1 MDLERIAALI
11 LDPGVP
17 PLLIYTV
24 VFLSCILESFFPPWP
39 TDVIALYAGFLA
51 GRGILEPV
59 LVFTAAIIGTQLGV
73 MGAFWVGRRW
83 GRALLQGPM
92 GRYLPTGR
100 LRHVEEWF
108 ARYGAPAIA
117 VSRFFPG
124 VRALVTPAAGLAGF
138 AEWKVWLFAGVSVV
152 LWNGFVVGL
161 GLLAGTQLEWAKQV
175 LVRYNW
181 AALTLLGVL
190 VGVWGC
196 RLAYRRLRRRQ
207 DSPPPR
213 GEREG

>member
-1 MDLERIAALI
+1 MDLERIAAII

-17 PLLIYTV
+17 PLLLYTV

-39 TDVIALYAGFLA
+39 TDVIAVYAGFLA
-51 GRGILEPV
+51 GRGVLEPV
-59 LVFTAAIIGTQLGV
+59 LVLAAAIAGTQLGV
-73 MGAFWVGRRW
+73 MGAFRVGRRW

-100 LRHVEEWF
+100 LHRIEDWF

-124 VRALVTPAAGLAGF
+124 IRALVTPAAGLAGF
-138 AEWKVWLFAGVSVV
+138 AEWKVWVFAGISVV

-161 GLLAGTQLEWAKQV
+161 GLLAGTHLDWATRV

-181 AALTLLGVL
+181 AAFGALGVV

-196 RLAYRRLRRRQ
+196 RVAYRRLRRRA
-207 DSPPPR
+207 PPGVGR
-213 GEREG
+213 D